1 MSTRGF
7 FLNEVS
13 IVLHQYFKIY
23 HPIVDDIRNCL
34 QYLPDN
40 DETLLD
46 SFIKSET
53 GFEMDRITFNSRVN
67 SYSKFLLSYQDLIE
81 RLKILKLIQTT
92 TIEAASAKDF
102 FTPDPIK
109 FDLVKKIKQTKQFD
123 IKIAL

>member
-1 MSTRGF
+1 MCA
-7 FLNEVS
+7 E
-13 IVLHQYFKIY
+13 K
-23 HPIVDDIRNCL
+23 
-34 QYLPDN
+34 PDN
-40 DETLLD
+40 L
-46 SFIKSET
+46 I
-53 GFEMDRITFNSRVN
+53 
-67 SYSKFLLSYQDLIE
+67 LLSYQDLIE